1 MILFPNGYE
10 KENKPILAGQTKALA
25 DNTVA
30 TSENASYP
38 AINMVNPNENQRWES
53 STSSEQ
59 YITVTLSQDEY
70 IDYIA
75 FAGHNFGDDDFDL
88 SVETFDG
95 STWVERLEPQ
105 PLTNNKPAILKIDP
119 VLCSGVRLKIGA
131 SDTTPTI
138 SVLYAGLSVE
148 LERNIYVG
156 HTPIPYGKTSNV
168 VNGMSESGRF
178 LGRIVIGENYNT
190 DIELNNITPSFFRTK
205 VNPFFIDAEEKPFFF
220 AWRPKDY
227 NDEVGFA
234 WFRQNGSMTNQ
245 LSNGFVN
252 ISFPISAVVD
262 GREITTEQPTERF
275 ITISADVDD
284 LNLRTLYDT
293 LFPTPLDTT
302 TLNVTVNSG
311 VTIGATSTA
320 NAALDVGTW
329 PSGTTIN
336 IDLAGTI
343 QGAGGAGGDA
353 PDGAGLDGG
362 DAIIAARAIT
372 IDLASG
378 GSIIDGA
385 GGGGADLT
393 NGGGGGAGSVAG
405 VGGAADGGTAGNA
418 GNATTGGTAS
428 GNAGSGGDAGLI
440 GADSDILDGGSS
452 GCTIDDNP
460 LITVVNSGSGIIEGC
475 NVNSPD
481 FGSTVIDVT
490 TDQVDFNLRTAYD
503 NAGNPTPTASTNL
516 TCFVRNGVTI
526 SASDTATP
534 AFDIGTWPVGATI
547 ILNVNG
553 TIVGAGGAGGN
564 AVDGVGSNG
573 GNALVT
579 TTAISIDFADQGS
592 GADGL
597 IASGGGG
604 GQAGT
609 NGGGGGGAGNVI
621 GVGGNAAATSLD
633 GGHSTGTAGGAG
645 FLYLDRSFTI
655 PNGSTVTSIGVDS
668 PNSGSMK
675 VKIAK
680 RNSAGNYDIVYDE
693 SVTHGGSG
701 LEDFTLTTPFEIPE
715 TGDYHLAD
723 FASFSRN
730 RSSTSENRATNAGDL
745 TGTGQ
750 TLSESSGNVSLLSC
764 EYFTTS
770 LIGSDGTS
778 TTGGS
783 GNTSTTE
790 TQIPQGTGTAIGN
803 LTETGGLAAAFDGVD
818 SQSYTA
824 TANRSATNNSSYI
837 GKTYS
842 PARSVSKMDV
852 HSANDFGYTS
862 GGGNGSLIT
871 MNLRGKN
878 GTAPSSSTDGT
889 LLGTVS
895 RTETD
900 AYHIDTA
907 VSSDSTTT
915 YDHIFLEINTSE
927 TSAVTLRVGEVKFYE
942 NVITQDSGDGGDL
955 GQDGEDN
962 SQVQGALGSG
972 SAGNAID
979 GVSFVTKLNSG
990 DGTITGPEVN

>member
-10 KENKPILAGQTKALA
+10 KENKPILAGQTKALVT
-25 DNTVA
+25 NTVA

-38 AINMVNPNENQRWES
+38 TINMVNPNENQRWES

-59 YITVTLSQDEY
+59 YITVTLSQEEY

-75 FAGHNFGDDDFDL
+75 FAGHNFGDDEFDL

-95 STWVERLEPQ
+95 STWTERLEPQ
-105 PLTNNKPAILKIDP
+105 TLTNNKPAILKIDP
-119 VLCSGVRLKIGA
+119 VLCSGIRLKIGA

-138 SVLYAGLSVE
+138 SVFYAGLSVE

-178 LGRIVIGENYNT
+178 IGRIVIGENYNT
-190 DIELNNITPSFFRTK
+190 DIELNNITPSFFRNK
-205 VNPFFIDAEEKPFFF
+205 INPFFIDAEEKPFFF

-227 NDEVGFA
+227 GDEVGYA

-302 TLNVTVNSG
+302 VLNVTVNSG

-336 IDLAGTI
+336 MDLAGTI

-353 PDGAGLDGG
+353 PDGEGFDGG
-362 DAIIAARAIT
+362 DAITAARAIT

-405 VGGAADGGTAGNA
+405 AGGAADGGTAGNA
-418 GNATTGGTAS
+418 GNSTTGGTAS
-428 GNAGSGGDAGLI
+428 GNAGAGGNAGLI
-440 GADSDILDGGSS
+440 GVDSDILDGGSS

-460 LITVVNSGSGIIEGC
+460 LITVVNSGSGTIEGC
-475 NVNSPD
+475 NVNGPD
-481 FGSTVIDVT
+481 FGSIVIDVT

-503 NAGNPTPTASTNL
+503 NASHPTPTALTNV

-526 SASDTATP
+526 SASDNVTP

-547 ILNVNG
+547 FLNVNG
-553 TIVGAGGAGGN
+553 TIVGAGGSGGN
-564 AVDGVGSNG
+564 TTDGFGDHG
-573 GNALVT
+573 GDALVT

-592 GADGL
+592 GANGL
-597 IASGGGG
+597 IAGGGGG

-609 NGGGGGGAGNVI
+609 TGGGGGGAGNV
-621 GVGGNAAATSLD
+621 VGN
-633 GGHSTGTAGGAG
+633 GGTG
-645 FLYLDRSFTI
+645 
-655 PNGSTVTSIGVDS
+655 
-668 PNSGSMK
+668 
-675 VKIAK
+675 
-680 RNSAGNYDIVYDE
+680 
-693 SVTHGGSG
+693 
-701 LEDFTLTTPFEIPE
+701 
-715 TGDYHLAD
+715 
-723 FASFSRN
+723 
-730 RSSTSENRATNAGDL
+730 TNAGSN
-745 TGTGQ
+745 GTA
-750 TLSESSGNVSLLSC
+750 
-764 EYFTTS
+764 
-770 LIGSDGTS
+770 
-778 TTGGS
+778 TTGG
-783 GNTSTTE
+783 
-790 TQIPQGTGTAIGN
+790 
-803 LTETGGLAAAFDGVD
+803 AAGA
-818 SQSYTA
+818 
-824 TANRSATNNSSYI
+824 
-837 GKTYS
+837 
-842 PARSVSKMDV
+842 
-852 HSANDFGYTS
+852 
-862 GGGNGSLIT
+862 GGGS
-871 MNLRGKN
+871 
-878 GTAPSSSTDGT
+878 
-889 LLGTVS
+889 
-895 RTETD
+895 
-900 AYHIDTA
+900 
-907 VSSDSTTT
+907 
-915 YDHIFLEINTSE
+915 
-927 TSAVTLRVGEVKFYE
+927 
-942 NVITQDSGDGGDL
+942 GGDL

-972 SAGNAID
+972 SSGIAID
-979 GVSFVTKLNSG
+979 GVNYVTKLNAGS
-990 DGTITGPEVN
+990 GTITGYEVDQYTYVDDDFSDETGIDTGGSSNQDYDATNDWYTNNPSESLIPQGDGTAIGNMTARGGLAAAFNGNKVQGWTTCASPSSGQVSYIGKSNTGDPQSISKMVVRGSSDFGISSSGTNSFELYGKNGAAPANGTDGTLLGQTTGLTDTLGVDYEQTSNDTSTLFDHYWMQFTSSSGGTYVAELEFYTLSTQNMILLSNAIDTTTATDDVFAELIMKPIDSIVINTDVIFEVSRDGGTTWTEANLVEGATDGNGFVTYLDARVDVSHQPTGTDLKYRITTVNNDEVQISNVKVGYR